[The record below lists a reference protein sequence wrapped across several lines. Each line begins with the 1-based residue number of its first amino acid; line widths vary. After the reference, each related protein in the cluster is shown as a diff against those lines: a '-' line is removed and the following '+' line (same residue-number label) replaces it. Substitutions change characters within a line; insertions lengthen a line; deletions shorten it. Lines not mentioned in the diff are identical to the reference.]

1 MLSVINDYYHFLRGG
16 GEMGERTRN
25 YKWDKTTI
33 GSPDTWPQSLKTTVS
48 ILLTSRFPMFLW
60 WGEELIQFYND
71 AYRPSLGNNGKHPSA
86 LGARGIETWPEIWA
100 VIYPLIQRVLE
111 DGEPTWSE
119 NQLIPIYRNGKLE
132 DVYWTFSYSPV
143 RNDAGHVEGVLV
155 TCNETTSTIEKLR
168 IAKQNEAEL
177 AGREKY
183 FRNATDSMPAVLWT
197 TDSAGQCTYLNK
209 QWYEITGQT
218 AESSL
223 GLGWVSATHQDE
235 QADLAEKFIAANTA
249 RKPFHAPYRLRQK
262 DGSYRWA
269 INKGTPRYDENG
281 DYAGMIGTVTD
292 VHDQYT
298 AQMNA
303 REILKTSEEKF
314 RSLVEE
320 APVATCLFTGID
332 LVIEVAND
340 QMLHYWGKN
349 SGVIGQ
355 PLAKGV
361 PELQG
366 QPFLDILREVF
377 LTGKTYEGK
386 QEPAILL
393 QNGVLTTRYFDYTYK
408 PLLNA
413 DGEVY
418 GIMDMAIDVTEQVY
432 AAKRIQQS
440 QQELLAYFDQSPV
453 GIAVV
458 DADELSFRMVNPF
471 YAELVGR
478 TKNDLVGKPLLKAL
492 PELAGQGF
500 DELLTMVLT
509 SGSPFAA
516 NEVAANILRLGQ
528 IETIYVDLL
537 YQPTFGQNNE
547 VSGILV
553 VATDVTQQVRSRKKI
568 EESEARFRLL
578 IQEAPVATCLYVGR
592 EMRVELANEIM
603 LNYWGKD
610 SSIIGLPIR
619 EALPEINGQI
629 YTEILER
636 VYDTGVTYE
645 GKASRAELV
654 RNGVRTAY
662 YFDVTYK
669 PLWDSNGNVYAILDM
684 AVEVTAQVVAMKE
697 LEESETKLR
706 GIISSAP
713 AGIGLFVGRDFIIEN
728 PNQTFIDIVG
738 KGPGIVGLPLREA
751 MPELLT
757 EGQPFLKILDEVFT
771 SGVMFQSVG
780 SQVKIVQNG
789 VMTYNYYN
797 ISYTPVFDDKGEV
810 YAVLDIA
817 IDVTD
822 QVKAQQKLEIAESS
836 LREAIELAE
845 LGTWSIDAKTGFIT
859 YSDRLV
865 NWYGID
871 TANNPGLPFR
881 EIHNDDSERVKLLV
895 EAALRPGSTGLLDAE
910 YTAVNLITGQE
921 RIIHV
926 QGKTVIDEAGS
937 PVVLHGT
944 SQDITF
950 QRQHQLALQ
959 RQVDQR
965 TEQLAAAIEELQATN
980 EELEESNEQ
989 LMYSNDELAQYA
1001 YVASHDLQEPLRK
1014 IRVFTSRLKTSDTI
1028 DQQTKQTLN
1037 KISSAAERMTLLIQ
1051 DLLNFSKLLQND
1063 SMLRPVD
1070 LTDIVQAVTNDF
1082 ELTIAEKEAQITIG
1096 QLPAIEAVGLQM
1108 NQLFFNLVSNSLKFV
1123 KPGTRPVIT
1132 IEAIQISHEHAAR
1145 YVRKPLTFSNYFDIV
1160 VTDNGIGFETQFSEQ
1175 IFEVFKRLH
1184 GRDAYPG
1191 SGIGLSLCR
1200 RIAENHNGF
1209 LYAESTVG
1217 HGTRFHLIV
1226 PDKQQPAK

>member
-1 MLSVINDYYHFLRGG
+1 MQSVLNDYYFLHGG

-25 YKWDKTTI
+25 HNWGNTPV
-33 GSPDTWPQSLKTTVS
+33 GSPDTWPQSLKTTVGIVLS
-48 ILLTSRFPMFLW
+48 SKFPMFLW

-71 AYRPSLGNNGKHPSA
+71 AYRPSLGNNGKHPAA
-86 LGARGIETWPEIWA
+86 LGARAVETWPEIWS
-100 VIYPLIQRVLE
+100 IIDPLIQRVLK

-119 NQLIPIYRNGKLE
+119 NQLIPIYRNGHLE

-143 RNDAGHVEGVLV
+143 RNDGGLVEGVLV
-155 TCNETTSTIEKLR
+155 TCNETTTTIETLR
-168 IAKQNEAEL
+168 NAKQQEAVL

-183 FRNATDSMPAVLWT
+183 FRTVTDSMPAVLWT
-197 TDSAGQCTYLNK
+197 TDPNGSCNYLNK
-209 QWYEITGQT
+209 QWYDITGQT
-218 AESSL
+218 EENSI
-223 GLGWVSATHQDE
+223 GFGWIAATHPDE
-235 QADLAEKFIAANTA
+235 QADLTEKFKAANSA

-269 INKGTPRYDENG
+269 IDKGTPRFDENG

-292 VHDQYT
+292 VHDQY
-298 AQMNA
+298 AAELNA
-303 REILKTSEEKF
+303 REILQTSEEKF
-314 RSLVEE
+314 RSIVEE
-320 APVATCLFTGID
+320 APVATCLFTGLD
-332 LVIEVAND
+332 LVIEIAND
-340 QMLHYWGKN
+340 LMLAYWGKGN
-349 SGVIGQ
+349 EAIGK
-355 PLAKGV
+355 PLAEAV
-361 PELQG
+361 PELVG
-366 QPFLDILREVF
+366 QPFVDILRNVF
-377 LTGKTYEGK
+377 LTGKSYEGK
-386 QEPAILL
+386 QEPARLL
-393 QNGVLTTRYFDYTYK
+393 QNGALTTRYFDYTYK
-408 PLLNA
+408 PLLNSA
-413 DGEVY
+413 GEVY
-418 GIMDMAIDVTEQVY
+418 GIMDMAIDVTERVF
-432 AAKRIQQS
+432 ATERIKKS

-458 DADELSFRMVNPF
+458 EANELTFRMVNPF
-471 YAELVGR
+471 YAQLVGR
-478 TKNDLVGKPLLKAL
+478 SKNELVGKPLLEAL
-492 PELAGQGF
+492 PELTGQGF
-500 DELLTMVLT
+500 DELLKMVLT
-509 SGSPFAA
+509 SGAPFSA
-516 NEVAANILRLGQ
+516 NEVAANVLKLDQ

-537 YQPTFGQNNE
+537 YQPTFGPNDE

-568 EESEARFRLL
+568 EESETRFRLL

-610 SSIIGLPIR
+610 SSVIGLPIR
-619 EALPEINGQI
+619 HALPEINGQV
-629 YTEILER
+629 YTGILEQ
-636 VYDTGVTYE
+636 VYDTGITYT
-645 GKASRAELV
+645 GKASRAEIV
-654 RNGVRTAY
+654 RDGVRSAY

-669 PLWDSNGNVYAILDM
+669 PLRDSTGEVYAILDM
-684 AVEVTAQVVAMKE
+684 AVDVTAEVIAMKE

-713 AGIGLFVGRDFIIEN
+713 AGIGLFVGRDLIIEN

-738 KGPGIVGLPLREA
+738 KGPGIIGKPLREA

-757 EGQPFLKILDEVFT
+757 EDQPFLKILDDVFT

-780 SQVKIVQNG
+780 SQVKIVQDD

-797 ISYTPVFDDKGEV
+797 FSYTPVFNDKGEV

-817 IDVTD
+817 IDVTG
-822 QVKAQQKLEIAESS
+822 QVKAQQKLEVAESA

-845 LGTWSIDAKTGFIT
+845 LGTWTLDAKTGFIN

-865 NWYGID
+865 KWYGID
-871 TANNPGLPFR
+871 PANNPGPPSPV
-881 EIHNDDSERVKLLV
+881 IHKDDYERVKLLV
-895 EAALRPGSTGLLDAE
+895 EGAMQPGSAGLFDAE

-926 QGKTVIDEAGS
+926 QGKTVFDDEGF
-937 PVVLHGT
+937 PVVINGT

-950 QRQHQLALQ
+950 HRQNQIALQ
-959 RQVDQR
+959 KQVKQR
-965 TEQLAAAIEELQATN
+965 TEELAAAIEELQATN
-980 EELEESNEQ
+980 EELEETNEQ

-1014 IRVFTSRLKTSDTI
+1014 IRVFTSRLKTADTI
-1028 DQQTKQTLN
+1028 DQPTKQTLD

-1051 DLLNFSKLLQND
+1051 DLLNFSKLLKND

-1070 LTDIVQAVTNDF
+1070 LTDIVNAVTNDF

-1096 QLPAIEAVGLQM
+1096 KLPAIEAVALQM
-1108 NQLFFNLVSNSLKFV
+1108 NQLFFNLLSNSLKFV

-1132 IEAIQISHEHAAR
+1132 IEAIAISHEEAAKH
-1145 YVRKPLTFSNYFDIV
+1145 VRKPLNFSNYYDIIV
-1160 VTDNGIGFETQFSEQ
+1160 KDNGIGFETHFSEQ
-1175 IFEVFKRLH
+1175 IFAVFKRLH

-1200 RIAENHNGF
+1200 RIAENHNGA
-1209 LYAESTVG
+1209 LYAESMVG
-1217 HGTRFHLIV
+1217 HGTRFHLVV
-1226 PDKQQPAK
+1226 PDKQQAAK